1 VIETRVDSAD
11 DVGVVAKIV
20 LRRRFRRLA
29 LASVLWLVL
38 LFLATLLVGVARPSE
53 EDAPARAT
61 PPAGASIR
69 VEVGRLPEVEL
80 WDWDDHVDPRLSR
93 IVAVLADR
101 KAAKVHCW
109 STEGWETTAV
119 EWEERWPQLGK
130 LGDWRAY
137 SFAHPP
143 EVHLSPSVCAQ
154 LMRLKRLR
162 DPVWRDEWPDA
173 LAWSVS
179 ALAHEA
185 VHVAAIR
192 NEPKADC
199 FGMQTVGRVSV
210 MLGRSKAEGAYLA
223 ALFLKHWYPWRPA
236 AYRSREC
243 RNDGALDLHPQ
254 SALWP

>member
-11 DVGVVAKIV
+11 DVGVAKIV
-20 LRRRFRRLA
+20 LSRRSRRLA
-29 LASVLWLVL
+29 LASVLWMVL
-38 LFLATLLVGVARPSE
+38 LFLATLLVGVARPGE

-61 PPAGASIR
+61 PPSLASIP
-69 VEVGRLPEVEL
+69 VEVGRLPEVEV
-80 WDWDDHVDPRLSR
+80 WDWDDHVVPRLSR
-93 IVAVLADR
+93 IVAMLAGR

-109 STEGWETTAV
+109 STEGWETKAV
-119 EWEERWPQLGK
+119 QWEEWWPQLGT

-185 VHVAAIR
+185 VHVSGIS
-192 NEPKADC
+192 NEAKADC
-199 FGMQTVGRVSV
+199 FGMQSVGRVSV

-223 ALFLKHWYPWRPA
+223 ALFLRHWYPWRPA